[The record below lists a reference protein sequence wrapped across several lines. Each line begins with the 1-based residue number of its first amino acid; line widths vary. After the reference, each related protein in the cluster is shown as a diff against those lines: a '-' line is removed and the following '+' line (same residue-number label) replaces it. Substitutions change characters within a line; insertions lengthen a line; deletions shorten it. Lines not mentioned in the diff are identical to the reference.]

1 MEVQYKDLAMGYRHI
16 CGLDKRTNFLKCWGR
31 GDASIVPSHL
41 TGMEFDTVSAGP
53 YDICATMLKNNS
65 VICFG
70 KHDMVP
76 PQPTKF
82 VAVVVPDGELSPA
95 REGYSILEPFVRT
108 YEKVTI
114 GRHFAC
120 GIVKGDGGYSDGKE
134 NERSKTMDC
143 WYGTTEVDV
152 GSSVISSTII
162 EKDRPSASMKFKDL
176 AAGKYKYVYINKY
189 IVRALT
195 QSVLYILCL
204 IFFYPF

>member
-53 YDICATMLKNNS
+53 YDTCATMLKNNS

-176 AAGKYKYVYINKY
+176 AAGKYKYV
-189 IVRALT
+189 
-195 QSVLYILCL
+195 
-204 IFFYPF
+204 